1 MKLLSKL
8 IVSTLLLGSSA
19 FATDFSATPLIG
31 LEGSYGMLD
40 ANGDQIDMYG
50 MGIKLGAKSEEYRLF
65 LSARK
70 FQIDGFD
77 SASAL
82 GAEVQYLIPL
92 SQSFDIFLGGNVGQM
107 GMKLGNREMSTMYYG
122 GDAGVT
128 VALSSLI
135 DLELGGRLM
144 YMDYTHTLNSVTY
157 NVDSLVQ
164 GYASI
169 IFKLPSK

>member
-1 MKLLSKL
+1 
-8 IVSTLLLGSSA
+8 
-19 FATDFSATPLIG
+19 
-31 LEGSYGMLD
+31 
-40 ANGDQIDMYG
+40 
-50 MGIKLGAKSEEYRLF
+50 
-65 LSARK
+65 
-70 FQIDGFD
+70 
-77 SASAL
+77 
-82 GAEVQYLIPL
+82 
-92 SQSFDIFLGGNVGQM
+92 
-107 GMKLGNREMSTMYYG
+107 MSTIYYG